1 MANTISSR
9 EAAIQRIIGLLQ
21 QVDVD
26 GVTFP
31 HVFRHE
37 PVYIP
42 EARCAA
48 LVYRGDGESEGYPRM
63 TFGHQMVAL
72 RFDIIVSWP
81 WGSYDVGYLD
91 DIEKELVDVDRA
103 IQAVINGDRTLDG
116 NVSDV
121 QTAASD
127 TGYMTQQTD
136 NGAVYVG
143 RWLQVPISVVLLD
156 AEVIAL

>member
-1 MANTISSR
+1 MANTVSTR
-9 EAAIQRIIGLLQ
+9 EAAIQRIVALLQ
-21 QVDVD
+21 QVDVE
-26 GVTFP
+26 GVAFP

-37 PVYIP
+37 PVFIP
-42 EARCAA
+42 EARCVAV
-48 LVYRGDGESEGYPRM
+48 VYRGDGEADGYPRM
-63 TFGHQMVAL
+63 TMSHQMVAL

-103 IQAVINGDRTLDG
+103 IQAAINSDRDLDG

-121 QTAASD
+121 QTYSSD
-127 TGYMTQQTD
+127 TGYMTSQTD

-143 RWLQVPISVVLLD
+143 RWLKVPITVALLD
-156 AEVIAL
+156 AEAISL